1 MVKRYTLPP
10 DYKIKT
16 LLIRNEP
23 QIKIIG
29 ELAEEAF
36 IRFGHYR
43 DFISELVWKENVI
56 TSIIV
61 NKRDDQDIIGFLV
74 LGFFYEDSDKIP
86 KGLYA
91 DILAIAIDE
100 IYRNR
105 GLGNQ
110 LLKWCLELIENLCL
124 AGDKVNC
131 IKLTVAPDNQNA
143 VALFRKFGFEFEHEE
158 IGEYATGVEAKY
170 MFKDLNGLL
179 EPFGN

>member
-1 MVKRYTLPP
+1 MVKQYTLPP
-10 DYKIKT
+10 DFKIKT

-23 QIKIIG
+23 QIKVIG

-43 DFISELVWKENVI
+43 NFISDLVWKDNVI
-56 TSIIV
+56 TAIIV
-61 NKRDDQDIIGFLV
+61 NRRDELDIIGFLV
-74 LGFFYEDSDKIP
+74 LGFFYENPDKVY

-100 IYRNR
+100 SYRNR
-105 GLGNQ
+105 GLGNE
-110 LLKWCLELIENLCL
+110 LLKWCMELIEHVSL
-124 AGDKVNC
+124 AGDKVNR

-143 VALFRKFGFEFEHEE
+143 VALFKKFDFEFEHEE

-170 MFKDLNGLL
+170 MFKEFNSIT
-179 EPFGN
+179 